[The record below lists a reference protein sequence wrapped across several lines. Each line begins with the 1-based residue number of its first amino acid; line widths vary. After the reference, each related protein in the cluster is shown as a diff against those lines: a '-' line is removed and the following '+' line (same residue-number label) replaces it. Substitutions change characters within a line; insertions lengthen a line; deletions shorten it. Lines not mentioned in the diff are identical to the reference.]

1 MMPASQI
8 LTSRFHGLG
17 NFSPA
22 IAVALGL
29 RRKNRKKPPPPDPH
43 RFTAIR
49 DPETGE

>member
-8 LTSRFHGLG
+8 LTSRFHGL
-17 NFSPA
+17 A